1 MKWCGLSPVPP
12 MLKLALPAGELR
24 TPTSDLL
31 AIAGLTVEGYGEGSR
46 AYLFDVKGAES
57 ARARVFREKDIPA
70 QVALGNYDL
79 GICGWAWVKELNSR
93 FVGYPVLPLC
103 DLGLGKSTIY
113 AATSPD
119 VATLDDLSS
128 RPRVRIASEYPNISE
143 RFARSARFPV
153 YRVQAVWGAAA
164 AYPPEDADLVLVSES
179 DEAAVTHQGLRTQF
193 EVLESSAWL
202 IANRQS
208 IAENDLTSIVGPLMA
223 SASGTSVDQ
232 EIRVPKGIT
241 RDGIKA
247 DGLGQR
253 RNIRLAVPDG
263 HQQRHATS
271 ALADAGIEL
280 GGYDESPPR
289 RRPDC
294 SVDGVDV
301 KVIRP
306 QDMPNL
312 VATGELDIAIT
323 GRDCLR
329 EHLYSFPSSPVE
341 ELVDLQRGQYNL
353 CAVVS
358 RDVTVDTIGEAMA
371 LWRAEGRP
379 YVRIAAEFPATA
391 DHYAR
396 SRHIWRYRVIPI
408 AGASEGF
415 VPEDAELLIE
425 GTETGR
431 TLQEN
436 SLKPID
442 QIYRSTTCVVA
453 RKDRDLS
460 GGLSGAF
467 GQLVSSFEMAAAN
480 ASESD

>member
-1 MKWCGLSPVPP
+1 
-12 MLKLALPAGELR
+12 MLKLALPAGDLR
-24 TPTSDLL
+24 TQTADLL
-31 AIAGLTVEGYGEGSR
+31 ASSGLTVEGYGEGSR
-46 AYLFDVKGAES
+46 AYLFDVKGAKS
-57 ARARVFREKDIPA
+57 ARARVFREKDIPV

-79 GICGWAWVKELNSR
+79 GICSWAWVKELNSR
-93 FVGYPVLPLC
+93 FAGYPIVPLC
-103 DLGLGKSTIY
+103 NLGLGKSTIY
-113 AATSPD
+113 AATSPNF
-119 VATLDDLSS
+119 ATLDDLSS
-128 RPRVRIASEYPNISE
+128 LPCVRIASEYPNISE
-143 RFARSARFPV
+143 RFAQAARFPS

-179 DEAAVTHQGLRTQF
+179 DEAAITQHGLRTRF

-202 IANRQS
+202 IGNRRS
-208 IAENDLTSIVGPLMA
+208 IAENDLASIIGPVMA
-223 SASGTSVDQ
+223 SASGPSLD
-232 EIRVPKGIT
+232 EDIRVPQGIT
-241 RDGIKA
+241 SNGAKPDGS
-247 DGLGQR
+247 LR
-253 RNIRLAVPDG
+253 RRTIRLAVPDG
-263 HQQRHATS
+263 HQQRHAAS

-280 GGYDESPPR
+280 GGYEESPPR

-312 VATGELDIAIT
+312 VATGEFDIAIT
-323 GRDCLR
+323 GRDWLR
-329 EHLYSFPSSPVE
+329 DHLYSFPSSPVE
-341 ELVDLQRGQYNL
+341 EVVDLQRGQYNL

-358 RDVTVDTIGEAMA
+358 QDVSVDTIGEATA

-379 YVRIAAEFPATA
+379 YIRIASEYPATA

-431 TLQEN
+431 TLREN
-436 SLKPID
+436 NLKPID

-453 RKDRDLS
+453 RKDPELPE
-460 GGLSGAF
+460 GLRQTF
-467 GQLVSSFEMAAAN
+467 GQLVSSFKKAAAR
-480 ASESD
+480 AGESD